1 MITHHSEDKEKL
13 ALPVGVALDR
23 FIKRNEDAFPFATG
37 ELSQLLRD
45 IALAAK
51 IVNREVNRAGLAGV
65 TGLFGAE
72 NGHGEAQQNLDVIAH
87 VRFLRALRNGG
98 EVAAVVSEEEDD
110 VLFTGNEAAKYV
122 VAIDPLDGSSNIDV
136 NVSIGTIFSVYRRV
150 TPQGTPPTVADFMQ
164 GGTHQVAAGYVLY
177 GTSTMLVYTTGRGVY
192 GFTYDAGL
200 GEFFLSHPRMVT
212 PVNGGIYSCNEGN
225 FSDFPEPVRGY
236 IEACRSRGYAARYIG
251 SLVADFHRNLLKGG
265 IYLYPPTTKAPSGK
279 LRLLYECYPLAFL
292 IEQAGGQATDGEGR
306 ILELPLRKLHQRTP
320 LCIGSAAMVSEVAF
334 RMGQK
339 SDRGDG
345 KPEGKEAGEKEE
357 GRPEEPV
364 PAAVLVG
371 TNG

>member
-1 MITHHSEDKEKL
+1 MMTNHSEDKEKL

-72 NGHGEAQQNLDVIAH
+72 NGHGEQQQNLDVIAH

-150 TPQGTPPTVADFMQ
+150 TPQGTPPTVEDFMQ

-200 GEFFLSHPRMVT
+200 GEFFLSHPGMVT
-212 PVNGGIYSCNEGN
+212 PANGAIYSCNEGN
-225 FSDFPEPVRGY
+225 FNDFPLRVRGY
-236 IEACRSRGYAARYIG
+236 IEACRTRGYAARYIG
-251 SLVADFHRNLLKGG
+251 SLVGDFHRNLLKGG
-265 IYLYPPTTKAPSGK
+265 VYLYPSTAKAPNGK

-292 IEQAGGQATDGEGR
+292 IEQAGGRATDGERR
-306 ILELPLRKLHQRTP
+306 ILELPLNKLHQRTP
-320 LCIGSAAMVSEVAF
+320 LCIGSAAMVDEVTAA
-334 RMGQK
+334 MQG
-339 SDRGDG
+339 DR
-345 KPEGKEAGEKEE
+345 KPERMEAGGKEE
-357 GRPEEPV
+357 GRLEETV
-364 PAAVLVG
+364 SEVLVASASV
-371 TNG
+371 